1 LAKYILNT
9 QEDDLDFVLLG
20 ITSPENQY
28 QISSLINDYLK
39 INLRLEDYVPFSLK
53 EGKVFKFSL
62 FQYLDED
69 LGLEYFFIPNTS
81 NFEEPNVNTYAAND
95 LFSGMDVDESV
106 RLIKELP
113 KTQYFLILKGE
124 DLHQYQYK
132 IIDTL
137 KTIPEIIQIQSIEA
151 KDLPSKRNLI
161 F

>member
-1 LAKYILNT
+1 MAKYILNT